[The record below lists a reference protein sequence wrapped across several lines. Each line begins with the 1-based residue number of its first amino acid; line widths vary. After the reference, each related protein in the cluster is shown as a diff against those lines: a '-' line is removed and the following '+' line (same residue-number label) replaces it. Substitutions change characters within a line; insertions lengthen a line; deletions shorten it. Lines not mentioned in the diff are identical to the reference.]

1 MTAKVGQ
8 CLQKAIEIMFPK
20 NFCADPCARA
30 LASPPSPPTST
41 TTATTMTKSVSI
53 GLAVN
58 DKADDALARRV
69 ATRPEMVQVGHASD
83 DLD

>member
-30 LASPPSPPTST
+30 LATITITPN
-41 TTATTMTKSVSI
+41 I
-53 GLAVN
+53 NHNNNNN
-58 DKADDALARRV
+58 DKKCLNWFSRGR
-69 ATRPEMVQVGHASD
+69 
-83 DLD
+83 